1 MWPLTR
7 QGVSTSHSGAAHVAF
22 ERMKTLGPCNVRSF
36 EAQSHTPCNR
46 CVRFAPTVAS
56 GYATLATKRTLLP
69 TWAGLPPA
77 GSHQLCLA
85 HSFDHLVGATEQRER
100 DGEAERLGSL
110 DVDDQLEF
118 DRLHDRQVGRFGAVE
133 YLARVDA

>member
-85 HSFDHLVGATEQRER
+85 HLFNYLVRAHQHHRR
-100 DGEAERLGSL
+100 HVEAERLGGL
-110 DVDDQLEF
+110 EVDHQLEF
-118 DRLHDRQVGRFGAVE
+118 GRLLHRQIGRLGTLQ
-133 YLARVDA
+133 YLMHER